1 MVLPFYR
8 IHDWVLRV
16 DENKLYRQDR
26 EVSLEPR
33 LANLLRFLADN
44 PETVFGRDEL
54 IESVWEGAVVTD
66 QVVTQSIFELRK
78 ILKDGDANPVDYITT
93 VPKRGYKLVAP
104 VSELDEAE
112 VKALTAQ
119 EVAPAEEAPP
129 APPPFPGWAV
139 DALALTAGPSG

>member
-78 ILKDGDANPVDYITT
+78 ILKDGDANPVDYIAT